1 MIRLFFFK
9 NYFSDNWNKIDF
21 VIVVGSVID
30 VVLDLLKV
38 FHFSCVFF
46 RFNVIFCLPSSLQQH
61 CFRFKASTFERL
73 EQKKKIIKNF
83 SFLVMFYLYF
93 YLHCYLMS
101 QHYSLAFQIQGINFR
116 VFRAARTAKILK
128 KFTSLR
134 FLLWSFYLSMKVLS
148 LLLNPHSRHFQIIYC
163 YSFTQETSVKA
174 FCLINKRHHLYS

>member
-73 EQKKKIIKNF
+73 EQKKNNKKLFFSCDVLFIFLSALLSHVSALLIGVLDSGHQLSSVPSGSNSKNLKEVYLFEISFVELLSINEGTIIVIK
-83 SFLVMFYLYF
+83 S
-93 YLHCYLMS
+93 
-101 QHYSLAFQIQGINFR
+101 
-116 VFRAARTAKILK
+116 
-128 KFTSLR
+128 
-134 FLLWSFYLSMKVLS
+134 
-148 LLLNPHSRHFQIIYC
+148 
-163 YSFTQETSVKA
+163 SFTTFLDNILLFIYPRNVCKSIL
-174 FCLINKRHHLYS
+174 FN